1 MKKKE
6 AEEELV
12 IQGYAKQKERM
23 EGIKKAKAEQKF
35 KEKLDVRQKLIE
47 KQCLELQ
54 QIKDKENERLNQQVM
69 EAEIKAERAL
79 EEKRRKMEQ
88 QKEMIEQSRK
98 L

>member
-88 QKEMIEQSRK
+88 
-98 L
+98 

>member
-1 MKKKE
+1 
-6 AEEELV
+6 
-12 IQGYAKQKERM
+12 M

-88 QKEMIEQSRK
+88 
-98 L
+98 

>member
-1 MKKKE
+1 
-6 AEEELV
+6 
-12 IQGYAKQKERM
+12 M

>member
-1 MKKKE
+1 
-6 AEEELV
+6 
-12 IQGYAKQKERM
+12 
-23 EGIKKAKAEQKF
+23 
-35 KEKLDVRQKLIE
+35 
-47 KQCLELQ
+47 
-54 QIKDKENERLNQQVM
+54 M